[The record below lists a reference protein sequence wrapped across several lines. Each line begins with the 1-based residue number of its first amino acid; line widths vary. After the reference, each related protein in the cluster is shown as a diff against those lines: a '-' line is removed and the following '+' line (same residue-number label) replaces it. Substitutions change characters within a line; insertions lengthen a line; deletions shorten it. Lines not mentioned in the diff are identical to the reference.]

1 MGLCGGFI
9 LSLLAIILP
18 PLPVAKRTGIDH
30 HFVINIVLT
39 ICGWIPGVLHAWYI
53 ILRFPD
59 GKRAAK
65 MREDGPAAEGPGLFY
80 YPSHQEVRYRY
91 WRHGPAD
98 IFVQYPNGKF
108 YRYKSRHCWSKGD
121 FPGQPLQPEGYV
133 AVHHPRHPKRLKQD
147 LLPTTFQSTAVITDS
162 VQPTTLG
169 QLVILKG
176 PEQTIQIEHQIPSG
190 QASMTTL
197 VPSPEQDLT
206 TLAPSP
212 DEDFETIEE
221 VDEIEPLI
229 VLGSSDRRE
238 ESELSTVSSLR
249 NLVSYPRQSQRRQGS
264 QASWGPGTAGR
275 SLTGHLAS
283 VERI

>member
-65 MREDGPAAEGPGLFY
+65 MRED
-80 YPSHQEVRYRY
+80 
-91 WRHGPAD
+91 
-98 IFVQYPNGKF
+98 
-108 YRYKSRHCWSKGD
+108 
-121 FPGQPLQPEGYV
+121 PEGYV

-147 LLPTTFQSTAVITDS
+147 LLPITVHSAAVITDS
-162 VQPTTLG
+162 VQPTTPG
-169 QLVILKG
+169 QLVISKG
-176 PEQTIQIEHQIPSG
+176 LEQTIQIEHQISSVPT
-190 QASMTTL
+190 SMTTL
-197 VPSPEQDLT
+197 VPGPEQDLT

-221 VDEIEPLI
+221 VNEVEPLV

-249 NLVSYPRQSQRRQGS
+249 SLVNHPRQSQRRQGS
-264 QASWGPGTAGR
+264 QASWGPGTAGG
-275 SLTGHLAS
+275 SLPGRLAS